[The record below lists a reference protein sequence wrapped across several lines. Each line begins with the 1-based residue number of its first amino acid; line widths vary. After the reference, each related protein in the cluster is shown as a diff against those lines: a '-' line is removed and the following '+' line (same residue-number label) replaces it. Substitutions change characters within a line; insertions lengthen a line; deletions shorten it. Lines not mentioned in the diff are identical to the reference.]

1 MPGATPESTSPVP
14 VDGSLPAQVV
24 DGADGRRLGV
34 YVHVPFCRVRC
45 GYCDFTTYTAEELGP
60 EAGASR
66 AGYPTGVRDELALAT
81 RVLDL
86 AGLPPRRAS
95 TVFLGGGTPTL
106 LPVADVVA
114 LVRAVEDAVGLE
126 PGAEVTTEAN
136 PDSVDREYLRR
147 LAEGGLTRISLG
159 VQSAVPHVLATLDRT
174 HDPERVP
181 EVVAWAR
188 EAGLAVSLDLIYGTP
203 GESAGDWRATLEMAV
218 ALAPDHV
225 SAYALVVEAGTR
237 MAVQVRRG
245 ELALPDDDDLADK
258 YETAEEVLGA
268 AGLGW
273 YEVSNWA
280 RTPDHACRH
289 NLGYWRGDDWWGV
302 GPGAHSHVGGVRW
315 WNARHPS
322 AWAQA
327 VHAGRSPAQGREVL
341 GLAERAAEDVL
352 LRSRLAEGLPLGSV
366 PQAQRAEVAA
376 LVADGLLDDGAARAG
391 RVVPTLRGRLLA
403 DVVARSLTG

>member
-1 MPGATPESTSPVP
+1 VP
-14 VDGSLPAQVV
+14 ADGSLPSQVV
-24 DGADGRRLGV
+24 DGAEGRRLGV

-60 EAGASR
+60 QAGASR
-66 AGYPTGVRDELALAT
+66 AGYPTGVRDELALAR
-81 RVLDL
+81 RVLGA
-86 AGLPPRRAS
+86 AGLPPRPAS

-106 LPVADVVA
+106 LPAADVVG
-114 LVRAVEDAVGLE
+114 LVQAVQEAFGLE

-136 PDSVDREYLRR
+136 PDSVDREYLQR
-147 LAEGGLTRISLG
+147 LAEGGLTRVSLG
-159 VQSAVPHVLATLDRT
+159 VQSAVPHVLATLERT
-174 HDPERVP
+174 HDPDRVP
-181 EVVAWAR
+181 QVVAWAR

-203 GESAGDWRATLEMAV
+203 GESAADWRASLDLAV
-218 ALAPDHV
+218 ALVPDHV
-225 SAYALVVEAGTR
+225 SAYALVVEPGTR

-245 ELALPDDDDLADK
+245 ELDLPDDDDLADK
-258 YETAEEVLGA
+258 YEVADQVMAA

-280 RTPDHACRH
+280 RTPEHACQH
-289 NLGYWRGDDWWGV
+289 NLGYWRGEDWWGV

-315 WNARHPS
+315 WNVRHPS
-322 AWAQA
+322 AWAEA

-341 GLAERAAEDVL
+341 SGAERAAEDVL
-352 LRSRLAEGLPLGSV
+352 LRSRLVEGLPLSAV
-366 PQAQRAEVAA
+366 PDQQRGEVAR
-376 LVADGLLDDGAARAG
+376 LVADGLLDDRAARAG